1 MNITKLQV
9 NTVTKNIVISA
20 SESSDSYKFSHIDID
35 TQDTFNCKNAESTS
49 AVNIQIKNI
58 EENTDLKDYKIPF
71 DSIYNSQDPVNDIF
85 FIWIYADIYKDYVG
99 YKSEDDFIVFTD
111 GTNYYK
117 TTSFENSIL
126 LSNETEYKN
135 AKTYSESIPILKSYN
150 SGLKIKI
157 KYKDTEEYKYY
168 SIDTTD
174 LSVALEIDEEEFEEG
189 RTKSEQSLIP
199 SFGVT
204 LSVKDFYEL
213 LLNHIDIVAQDN
225 CSCDTDCS
233 DVNFM
238 LAWQGFNLAK
248 TLQDY
253 NQMINYWRIL
263 HKYNTSTSAGCT
275 CNK

>member
-20 SESSDSYKFSHIDID
+20 SESSDSYKFSRIYID
-35 TQDTFNCKNAESTS
+35 TQNTFNCKNAESTS
-49 AVNIQIKNI
+49 AVSIQIENI
-58 EENTDLKDYKIPF
+58 DENIDLKDYKIPF
-71 DSIYNSQDPVNDIF
+71 DSIYNSQDPVNDVF

-157 KYKDTEEYKYY
+157 KYKTTEEYTYY
-168 SIDTTD
+168 SIDTTN
-174 LSVALEIDEEEFEEG
+174 LSGATEIDEEEFEEG

-213 LLNHIDIVAQDN
+213 LINHIDIVAQDT
-225 CSCDTDCS
+225 CSCEANCS

-263 HKYNTSTSAGCT
+263 HKYNTSTSVGCT